1 MFDGRQ
7 KKETLRKREKG
18 NEGFSVVKAVELKKK
33 DERIKKGGRKE
44 RT

>member
-18 NEGFSVVKAVELKKK
+18 NEVVKAVELKKK